1 MDAILKASLP
11 KLREKLL
18 EALQAVLPIAAIV
31 LALCFTI
38 APVSPSILLC
48 FLLGAAMIVLGIMF
62 FTLGAEMSMTPMGE
76 RVGAVIT
83 KSRKL
88 PVILGTGFLL
98 GFLIT
103 ISEPDLQVLA
113 NQVASIPKNVLIWT
127 VAVGVGVFLA
137 LAVLR
142 IFYRASLAKCL
153 LAAYALLFVLTLF
166 SPKEFLAVAFDAG
179 GVTTGPITVPFIMAL
194 GVGVSA
200 IRSTQGHDDDS
211 FGLVALCSVG
221 PILMVLLLGIFY
233 HPTDAAYSAV
243 EIAPVV
249 TTRDV
254 ARQFAL
260 GFPGYAE
267 EVLLSILPIVTVF
280 VLFQLLT
287 RCYRRRQL
295 LRTGVGFLYTVIGL
309 ILFLTGVNVGFT
321 PVGNLLGS
329 GLAGSAYRWVLIP
342 IGALI
347 GYYIV
352 KAEPAVQVLNKQ
364 VEDVTGGTVSQSMMN
379 TALSIGVACA
389 VMLSMVRVL
398 TGISIYWILVPGYAL
413 ALILARFVPSVFV
426 GIAFDSGGVASGPM
440 TSTFLLPLAMGA
452 CTALGGNVVTDA
464 FGVVALVALAPPVA
478 IQIMGVLYV
487 HRSKAV
493 AQNKADLL
501 SDDGV
506 IDLEDEEI

>member
-1 MDAILKASLP
+1 M
-11 KLREKLL
+11 
-18 EALQAVLPIAAIV
+18 
-31 LALCFTI
+31 
-38 APVSPSILLC
+38 
-48 FLLGAAMIVLGIMF
+48 
-62 FTLGAEMSMTPMGE
+62 
-76 RVGAVIT
+76 
-83 KSRKL
+83 
-88 PVILGTGFLL
+88 
-98 GFLIT
+98 
-103 ISEPDLQVLA
+103 
-113 NQVASIPKNVLIWT
+113 
-127 VAVGVGVFLA
+127 
-137 LAVLR
+137 
-142 IFYRASLAKCL
+142 
-153 LAAYALLFVLTLF
+153 
-166 SPKEFLAVAFDAG
+166 
-179 GVTTGPITVPFIMAL
+179 
-194 GVGVSA
+194 
-200 IRSTQGHDDDS
+200 
-211 FGLVALCSVG
+211 
-221 PILMVLLLGIFY
+221 
-233 HPTDAAYSAV
+233 
-243 EIAPVV
+243 
-249 TTRDV
+249 
-254 ARQFAL
+254 
-260 GFPGYAE
+260 
-267 EVLLSILPIVTVF
+267 
-280 VLFQLLT
+280 
-287 RCYRRRQL
+287 
-295 LRTGVGFLYTVIGL
+295 
-309 ILFLTGVNVGFT
+309 NVGFT

-487 HRSKAV
+487 HRSKAA

>member
-1 MDAILKASLP
+1 M
-11 KLREKLL
+11 
-18 EALQAVLPIAAIV
+18 
-31 LALCFTI
+31 
-38 APVSPSILLC
+38 
-48 FLLGAAMIVLGIMF
+48 
-62 FTLGAEMSMTPMGE
+62 
-76 RVGAVIT
+76 
-83 KSRKL
+83 
-88 PVILGTGFLL
+88 
-98 GFLIT
+98 
-103 ISEPDLQVLA
+103 
-113 NQVASIPKNVLIWT
+113 
-127 VAVGVGVFLA
+127 
-137 LAVLR
+137 
-142 IFYRASLAKCL
+142 
-153 LAAYALLFVLTLF
+153 
-166 SPKEFLAVAFDAG
+166 
-179 GVTTGPITVPFIMAL
+179 
-194 GVGVSA
+194 
-200 IRSTQGHDDDS
+200 
-211 FGLVALCSVG
+211 
-221 PILMVLLLGIFY
+221 
-233 HPTDAAYSAV
+233 

-254 ARQFAL
+254 AQQFAIGL
-260 GFPGYAE
+260 PDYAK
-267 EVLLSILPIVTVF
+267 EVLLSILPIVAVC

-287 RCYRRRQL
+287 HHYRRRQL

-309 ILFLTGVNVGFT
+309 ILFLTGVNIGFT

-329 GLAGSAYRWVLIP
+329 GLADSTYRWVLIP

>member
-1 MDAILKASLP
+1 MNKKLK
-11 KLREKLL
+11 EKFD
-18 EALQAVLPIAAIV
+18 ESVNAVLPITVIV
-31 LALCFTI
+31 LLLSIFVVPMETGTI
-38 APVSPSILLC
+38 AL
-48 FLLGAAMIVLGIMF
+48 FLVGAFMLIIGMAF
-62 FTLGAEMSMTPMGE
+62 FQLGAETAMTPLGE
-76 RVGAVIT
+76 GVGSSIMKT
-83 KSRKL
+83 RKL
-88 PVILGTGFLL
+88 PVLIGVCFLM
-98 GFLIT
+98 GIIIT
-103 ISEPDLQVLA
+103 LAEPDLQVLA
-113 NQVASIPKNVLIWT
+113 NQVPSIPNNTLIFT
-127 VAVGVGVFLA
+127 VALGVGVFLVI
-137 LAVLR
+137 AVLR
-142 IFYRASLAKCL
+142 ILFRISLPVLLCIFYIALFFLSF
-153 LAAYALLFVLTLF
+153 AAPADFI
-166 SPKEFLAVAFDAG
+166 AVAFDSG
-179 GVTTGPITVPFIMAL
+179 GVTTGPMTVPFIMAI
-194 GVGVSA
+194 GVGLSST
-200 IRSTQGHDDDS
+200 RSDKDGSIS
-211 FGLVALCSVG
+211 FCSIG
-221 PILMVLLLGIFY
+221 PIAMVLLLGIFY
-233 HPTDAAYSAV
+233 HPAGASYNAT
-243 EIAPVV
+243 EIPDVV
-249 TTRDV
+249 TMQDV
-254 ARQFAL
+254 MRQFVHML
-260 GFPGYAE
+260 PDYGR
-267 EVLLSILPIVTVF
+267 EVISSILPVLIVF
-280 VLFQLLT
+280 LLFQLIS
-287 RCYRRRQL
+287 RRYHKNQMIKML
-295 LRTGVGFLYTVIGL
+295 MGFLYTIIGL
-309 ILFLTGVNVGFT
+309 ILFLTGVNVGFA
-321 PVGNLLGS
+321 PVGSLLGS
-329 GLAGSAYRWVLIP
+329 NLAAQTWRFVLIP

>member
-1 MDAILKASLP
+1 MN
-11 KLREKLL
+11 EKLKEKVKESL
-18 EALQAVLPIAAIV
+18 SSVLPITLIV
-31 LALCFTI
+31 LVLSITLVPMEIGTLALFLTG
-38 APVSPSILLC
+38 AVLL
-48 FLLGAAMIVLGIMF
+48 IVGMGF
-62 FTLGAEMSMTPMGE
+62 FQLGAEMSMTPLGE
-76 RVGAVIT
+76 GVGKTLARREKVLLIILVT
-83 KSRKL
+83 FA
-88 PVILGTGFLL
+88 LGTI
-98 GFLIT
+98 IT
-103 ISEPDLQVLA
+103 IAEPDLQVLA
-113 NQVASIPKNVLIWT
+113 NQVASIPNSVLIWT
-127 VAVGVGVFLA
+127 VAVGVGIFLA
-137 LAVLR
+137 IAVLR
-142 IFYRASLAKCL
+142 ALLHLSLAKSL
-153 LAAYALLFVLTLF
+153 LITYALLFALTLF

-194 GVGVSA
+194 GIGVSTV
-200 IRSTQGHDDDS
+200 RSAQGHGDDS
-211 FGLVALCSVG
+211 FGLVALCSAG

-233 HPTDAAYSAV
+233 HPTDAVYTAV

-260 GFPGYAE
+260 GFPGYAR
-267 EVLLSILPIVTVF
+267 EVLLSILPIVAVF

-287 RCYRRRQL
+287 RYYRRRQL

-309 ILFLTGVNVGFT
+309 ILFLTGVNIGFT

-329 GLAGSAYRWVLIP
+329 GLAASAYRWVLIP

-478 IQIMGVLYV
+478 IQIMGVIYV
-487 HRSKAV
+487 YRSKAV

-506 IDLEDEEI
+506 IDLEDEDL

>member
-1 MDAILKASLP
+1 MRHRL
-11 KLREKLL
+11 KLRQILSEKWK
-18 EALQAVLPIAAIV
+18 EALQAVLPIITIV
-31 LALCFTI
+31 LALSFTI
-38 APVSPSILLC
+38 APLSPSVLLC
-48 FLLGAAMIVLGIMF
+48 FLMGAVLILVGMMF
-62 FTLGAEMSMTPMGE
+62 FTTGAETAMTPMGE
-76 RVGAVIT
+76 RIGTAMTKTKKLGVVIT
-83 KSRKL
+83 LS
-88 PVILGTGFLL
+88 FLL
-98 GFLIT
+98 GFIIT
-103 ISEPDLQVLA
+103 VSEPDLQVLA
-113 NQVASIPKNVLIWT
+113 SQVPSVPNLILILS
-127 VAVGVGVFLA
+127 VACGVGVFLVVSLLRMLFSIA
-137 LAVLR
+137 LPPLLVGCYAVV
-142 IFYRASLAKCL
+142 FL
-153 LAAYALLFVLTLF
+153 LAFFV
-166 SPKEFLAVAFDAG
+166 PPEFLAVAFDAG

-267 EVLLSILPIVTVF
+267 EVLLSILPIVAVF